1 MDTLAIIIVG
11 LILICL
17 LQTICQNKS
26 INDIRKDTDE
36 KKQQIKDKEQ
46 AIQNEQENRQYIYKT
61 PGSLTY
67 NDISFTDDVRI
78 YEKSFRS
85 RYKDVSMNS
94 HPEYFEDSIECSSR
108 SAFQPPV
115 QTPSCRNIQI

>member
-17 LQTICQNKS
+17 FQTICQNKS
-26 INDIRKDTDE
+26 INDIRQNTND
-36 KKQQIKDKEQ
+36 KKQQIVDKEQ
-46 AIQNEQENRQYIYKT
+46 ALQNEQIHRQHVYKT
-61 PGSLTY
+61 PGSLMAEDIVFS
-67 NDISFTDDVRI
+67 NDIRI

-115 QTPSCRNIQI
+115 QTASCKNIQI

>member
-17 LQTICQNKS
+17 LRFICQNKL
-26 INDIRKDTDE
+26 INDIHADTGK

-46 AIQNEQENRQYIYKT
+46 KLHDEQIYRQRIYKT
-61 PGSLTY
+61 PDSLTVDEFNY
-67 NDISFTDDVRI
+67 TNDIRL

-115 QTPSCRNIQI
+115 QTASCKNIQI